1 MFIDVFYK
9 FVYYLNNKFVFKI
22 IEKKKIIKND

>member
-22 IEKKKIIKND
+22 IEKKIIKND

>member
-22 IEKKKIIKND
+22 IKKKVIKKD